1 MIVFFYKKT
10 KIIMKLYKKQ
20 LMSVM
25 IILLSSNLY
34 ATNGYFSHGYG
45 AKSKSMAGACT
56 AMAFGT
62 MCAATNPAS
71 LVHSGNRMDYGF
83 ALFSPSRSFTA
94 NNDASP
100 VGPPNGPASIPAGT
114 YDSDNDI
121 FIIPHFGYNYM
132 LDENSSIGVAVGGNG
147 GMNTEYGSAVFKN
160 FGNPMMPSSMASSPT
175 GVDLSQMFIGI
186 TYSRKINAQH
196 SVGITPILAIQAF
209 EAQGLQPFTMFSRHP
224 DKVTNN
230 GHDLSYGG
238 GVRIGWLGKITDT
251 LTLGAS
257 YQTKLLMTEF
267 DDYKGLFA
275 EEGSFDI
282 PATFNLGLAYK
293 VIPAVTLAFDYQR
306 IQYSNIKSMSNRS
319 DLIFMPGQILLGTD
333 DGLGFGWDDVNIY
346 KFGVQWEY
354 SPKLTVRAGY
364 SHASEAFSGTQ
375 GLFNTLAPAVV
386 RTHYSFGFTTPIS
399 DSMELNLAFSYMPN
413 EKLDGSNPNTGPQTG
428 YLEMSQY
435 ELVFGVG
442 MKF

>member
-1 MIVFFYKKT
+1 
-10 KIIMKLYKKQ
+10 MKRYKKQ
-20 LMSVM
+20 LIYVVM
-25 IILLSSNLY
+25 ILLSSNLY

-56 AMAFGT
+56 AMKFGT

-71 LVHSGNRMDYGF
+71 LVHVGNRMDYGF
-83 ALFSPSRSFTA
+83 ALFWPSRSFTA
-94 NNDASP
+94 NNDASAI
-100 VGPPNGPASIPAGT
+100 GPPNGPASISAGT
-114 YDSDNDI
+114 YESDNDL

-132 LDENSSIGVAVGGNG
+132 LDENSSIGVAIDGNG
-147 GMNTEYGSAVFKN
+147 GMNTEYGNAVFSN
-160 FGNPMMPSSMASSPT
+160 FGNPMMPSTMASSPT
-175 GVDLSQMFIGI
+175 GIDLMQLFIGV

-196 SVGITPILAIQAF
+196 SIGITPVLAIQAF

-238 GVRIGWLGKITDT
+238 GIRIGWLGEITDT

-267 DDYKGLFA
+267 EDYKGLFA
-275 EEGSFDI
+275 EEGDFDI

-293 VIPAVTLAFDYQR
+293 LMPAVTLAFDYQR
-306 IQYSNIKSMSNRS
+306 IQYSDVKSMSNRS

-354 SPKLTVRAGY
+354 SPKLTLRAGY
-364 SHASEAFSGTQ
+364 SYASEAFAATQ

-386 RTHYSFGFTTPIS
+386 RTHYTLGFTTPIS
-399 DSMELNLAFSYMPN
+399 NSMEFSLAFSYMPN
-413 EKLDGSNPNTGPQTG
+413 EKLAGNNPNTGPQTG

-435 ELVFGVG
+435 ELVFGIG

>member
-1 MIVFFYKKT
+1 MMIFFITKT
-10 KIIMKLYKKQ
+10 DRKMKRYKKQ
-20 LMSVM
+20 LIYVVM
-25 IILLSSNLY
+25 ILLSSNLY

-56 AMAFGT
+56 AMKFGT

-71 LVHSGNRMDYGF
+71 LVHVGNRMDYGF
-83 ALFSPSRSFTA
+83 ALFWPSRSFTA

-100 VGPPNGPASIPAGT
+100 IGPPNGPASISAGT
-114 YDSDNDI
+114 YESDNDL
-121 FIIPHFGYNYM
+121 FIIPHFGYNHM
-132 LDENSSIGVAVGGNG
+132 LDENSSIGVAIDGNG
-147 GMNTEYGSAVFKN
+147 GMNTEYGSAVFSN
-160 FGNPMMPSSMASSPT
+160 FGNPMMPSTMASSPT
-175 GVDLSQMFIGI
+175 GIDLMQLFIGV

-196 SVGITPILAIQAF
+196 SVGITPVLAIQAF

-238 GVRIGWLGKITDT
+238 GIRIGWLGEITDT

-267 DDYKGLFA
+267 EDYKGLFA
-275 EEGSFDI
+275 EEGDFDI

-293 VIPAVTLAFDYQR
+293 VMPAVTLAFDYQR
-306 IQYSNIKSMSNRS
+306 IQYSDVKSMSNRS

-354 SPKLTVRAGY
+354 SPKLTLRAGY
-364 SHASEAFSGTQ
+364 SYASEAFAATQ

-386 RTHYSFGFTTPIS
+386 RTHYTFGFTTPIS

-413 EKLDGSNPNTGPQTG
+413 EKLEGNNPNTGPQTG

-435 ELVFGVG
+435 ELVFGIG